1 LASDGSH
8 GPKPYTQRQSRTL
21 FLRVP
26 HADWVAITRGVK
38 REFRASPRSV
48 SKLWDS
54 EPPTPVVSYRFHPAH
69 GYDAKLMVLEDI
81 WIEPLGAITP
91 ESLEAEGFETFAEF
105 RRYFCL
111 REKTRFRP
119 TRKITVYK
127 VRPWEDA
134 DERRFADRLFERL
147 YGAFTDAT

>member
-1 LASDGSH
+1 
-8 GPKPYTQRQSRTL
+8 
-21 FLRVP
+21 
-26 HADWVAITRGVK
+26 
-38 REFRASPRSV
+38 
-48 SKLWDS
+48 
-54 EPPTPVVSYRFHPAH
+54 
-69 GYDAKLMVLEDI
+69 MVLEDI

-127 VRPWEDA
+127 VRPWVEG
-134 DERRFADRLFERL
+134 DEQNFAKRLFERL
-147 YGAFTDAT
+147 YGPFTPAP